1 MAMSN
6 VAEVRGRIE
15 AIDLLRGVAV
25 LGILLLNIQ
34 SFSMIESAY
43 FNPTAY
49 GDFNGVNS
57 WVWGLSRL
65 FADQKFMTLF
75 SVLFGAGIV
84 LMSESA
90 QAAGRRPGLAH
101 YRRMAVLLV
110 VGLLHAYLLWYGD
123 ILTFYAL
130 CGMLVYVA
138 RRWRPGVL
146 FGLGLPFL
154 MVPFLIFAAVQYF
167 LPEFG
172 PEMRQE
178 FEQSWSPDAEA
189 VEEEIGIY
197 RGSYWGQ
204 MEHRARTVFE
214 LHFFVLF
221 IWFGWRVSGLMMIG
235 MALFKWRVL
244 GAYRSPKFYRRLLV
258 LGCLTGFLVEGA
270 GMLYLARKDWELE
283 AMIPG
288 MQFNYWASL
297 FTAAGYL
304 GAVMLWHQSG
314 AGQWLREKL
323 SKVGRMAFT
332 NYLAQ
337 TAICTTIFYG
347 HGLGLFGSVE
357 RWQQL
362 LLVFAIWAVQI
373 AWSAWWL
380 QRFRYGPLEWLWRCA
395 TYLRLIPL
403 RIAPEHGAEARV
415 PPVLR

>member
-1 MAMSN
+1 MSQL
-6 VAEVRGRIE
+6 AEVRGRIE

-34 SFSMIESAY
+34 AFSMIESAY

-49 GDFNGVNS
+49 GNFDGVNA
-57 WVWGLSRL
+57 WVWGFSRL

-75 SVLFGAGIV
+75 SMLFGAGII

-90 QAAGRRPGLAH
+90 LAAGRRPGPAH
-101 YRRMAVLLV
+101 YRRMTILLA

-130 CGMLVYVA
+130 CGMLVYIA
-138 RRWRPGVL
+138 RRWRPAVL
-146 FGLGLPFL
+146 FALGASFL
-154 MVPFLIFAAVQYF
+154 AVPSLIFAAVQFF
-167 LPEFG
+167 LPQFG
-172 PEMRQE
+172 PEARQE
-178 FEQSWSPDAEA
+178 FENSWNPDAATVAKELA
-189 VEEEIGIY
+189 IY
-197 RGSYWGQ
+197 RGNYWGQ
-204 MEHRARTVFE
+204 MEHRAQTVFE

-235 MALFKWRVL
+235 MALFKWKVL
-244 GAYRSPKFYRRLLV
+244 GAYKSPKFYQRLLIV
-258 LGCLTGFLVEGA
+258 GCAVGFLLEGA
-270 GMLYLARKDWELE
+270 GIIYQAQKDWAVEV
-283 AMIPG
+283 MIPG

-314 AGQWLREKL
+314 AGPWLREKL

-337 TAICTTIFYG
+337 TLICTTIFYG
-347 HGLGLFGSVE
+347 QGLGLFGSFE

-373 AWSAWWL
+373 IWSTWWL
-380 QRFRYGPLEWLWRCA
+380 RHFQYGPLEWLWRCA
-395 TYLRLIPL
+395 TYLRFLPL
-403 RIAPEHGAEARV
+403 RITPEGAMEARV